1 MTKKVKKEIFDS
13 FNELINNQSAKP
25 FDVCMFIYSLLHEKG
40 YAYKATECHGH
51 EWTLNDI

>member
-1 MTKKVKKEIFDS
+1 MTKEVKKEIFDS